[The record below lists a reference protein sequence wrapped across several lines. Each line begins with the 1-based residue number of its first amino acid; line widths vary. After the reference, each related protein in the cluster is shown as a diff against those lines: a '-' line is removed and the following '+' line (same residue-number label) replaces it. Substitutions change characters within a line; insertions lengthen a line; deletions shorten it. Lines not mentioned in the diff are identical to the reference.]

1 MADSPSNIDPIEAD
15 VSLAAALRRLP
26 LFPLPNA
33 VLFPHALLP
42 LHIFEDRY
50 RAMTRDILSGA
61 RFLAIGLI
69 APEASRDDDRPDPD
83 DGSPAALS
91 GEAAEVRQ
99 RDRPR
104 VMPVAG
110 VGEVVMAHELPDGR
124 FNLVVRGRA
133 RVRIDQ
139 ELESERPY
147 RLVSATELP
156 DFPIANPAEIADA
169 DQTLRA
175 LIGRLAEA
183 LPEGGEL
190 LRQVVAAQE
199 GAAELVDGVASAL
212 IADPVLRQRLL
223 ETRDVGQRFERV
235 SAEVVAMTAR
245 LGGGPGAAN

>member
-1 MADSPSNIDPIEAD
+1 LADSPSKPSPGAPDL
-15 VSLAAALRRLP
+15 SLIATLQRLP

-50 RAMTRDILSGA
+50 REMTRDILSGV
-61 RFLAIGLI
+61 RCLAIGLI
-69 APEASRDDDRPDPD
+69 DPNAAPEDEKP
-83 DGSPAALS
+83 
-91 GEAAEVRQ
+91 
-99 RDRPR
+99 
-104 VMPVAG
+104 PVLPIAG

-133 RVRIDQ
+133 RVRIDE
-139 ELESERPY
+139 ELPSDRPY
-147 RLVSATELP
+147 RLVSTTELP
-156 DFPIANPAEIADA
+156 DLPITNPAEIGDA

-190 LRQVVAAQE
+190 LRQVVAAQDSP
-199 GAAELVDGVASAL
+199 AELVDGVASAL
-212 IADPVLRQRLL
+212 IVDPVLRQRLL
-223 ETRDVGQRFERV
+223 ETRDVGQRLERV

-245 LGGGPGAAN
+245 IGGSPGAAN